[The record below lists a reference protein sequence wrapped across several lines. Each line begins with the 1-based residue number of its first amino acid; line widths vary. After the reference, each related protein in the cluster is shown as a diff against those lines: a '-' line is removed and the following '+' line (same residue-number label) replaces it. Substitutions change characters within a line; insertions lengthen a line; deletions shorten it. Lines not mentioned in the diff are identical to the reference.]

1 MMLCFSVEG
10 YVKSINGEVC
20 FKTGLEFPNKC
31 SFKVET
37 AQDYFKTDR
46 GTCRSKCSVQ
56 IYRYEGYT
64 FSSYHLYS
72 LRTITVIS
80 GKRSTTLNTTCS
92 SYSGSELRI
101 NCSSWK
107 HDVFLVGNEHTC
119 QERDADC
126 AHIGKTCICHC
137 LSGYILVSG
146 RCLLANVHV
155 GDMCSSDL
163 QCTGTDNSGVC
174 CNGVCQCQL
183 GYLKIDGFCYQGRC
197 SCIGG
202 YKARRDGQ
210 CEKEKASYGGFCS
223 QNDQCTNSTVCKD
236 ERCTCKQGF
245 VFIDTDCYKKD
256 VLLNQS
262 CMYSHQ
268 CLLSPYA
275 ACLEGRCSC
284 IDGYK
289 ALNNGQCEK
298 KKASNGGLSSQK
310 DQCTNSTVCKN
321 ERCTCEQGF
330 VFIDSDCHKK
340 DVLLNQSCIY
350 SHQCTES
357 PYAAC
362 LEGRCSCIEGYKP
375 GNGSQCEKDAQGST
389 SVNISILGVLYGG
402 FFLSGFI
409 TAGLVL
415 IIYRRFKSSEIKWPL
430 PCISVKEVYS
440 LSRAA
445 EFNRSGPSSPQNTMR
460 EVISIAPHKHPEYCN
475 VLHKPE
481 RQLRNKDVYNH
492 LNTEEECVDSD
503 NYDHACAATFHIGNS
518 NINDNVQRPEEIYA
532 DTNGYSTIML

>member
-1 MMLCFSVEG
+1 MMLCYSVEG
-10 YVKSINGEVC
+10 YVKYINGEVC
-20 FKTGLEFPNKC
+20 LKTGLEFPNKC
-31 SFKVET
+31 SFQVNT
-37 AQDYFKTDR
+37 TQDYFKTDR
-46 GTCRSKCSVQ
+46 GTCRSKCSVK
-56 IYRYEGYT
+56 IYSYDGYM
-64 FSSYHLYS
+64 FSSYHHYS

-80 GKRSTTLNTTCS
+80 GNRSTTINTTCS
-92 SYSGSELRI
+92 TYSGSDLRI

-119 QERDADC
+119 QERDAEC
-126 AHIGKTCICHC
+126 AHIEENCICHC
-137 LSGYILVSG
+137 LSGYIMVNG

-183 GYLKIDGFCYQGRC
+183 GYLKIDGFCYQEGLFLNQPCAHNLQCSVSPHAACLEGRC

-202 YKARRDGQ
+202 YKARSDGQ

-223 QNDQCTNSTVCKD
+223 QNDQCTNSTACTN

-245 VFIDTDCYKKD
+245 VFIDTGCHKQD

-262 CMYSHQ
+262 CVYSHQ
-268 CLLSPYA
+268 CLVSPYA

-289 ALNNGQCEK
+289 ARNNGQCEK
-298 KKASNGGLSSQK
+298 EKASNGGLSSQN

-321 ERCTCEQGF
+321 ERCTCKQGF
-330 VFIDSDCHKK
+330 VFIDTDCHKK

-362 LEGRCSCIEGYKP
+362 LKGRCSCIDGYKSRK
-375 GNGSQCEKDAQGST
+375 GGQCEKDAQGST

-415 IIYRRFKSSEIKWPL
+415 IIYRRFKSSEIKRPL
-430 PCISVKEVYS
+430 PCISFKEVYS

-445 EFNRSGPSSPQNTMR
+445 EFNRSRSSSPQNTMNNYR
-460 EVISIAPHKHPEYCN
+460 TFQQGNNRLHTARIKTAFLQRNNIN
-475 VLHKPE
+475 VLSWPSKS
-481 RQLRNKDVYNH
+481 QDLNH
-492 LNTEEECVDSD
+492 L
-503 NYDHACAATFHIGNS
+503 G
-518 NINDNVQRPEEIYA
+518 
-532 DTNGYSTIML
+532 